1 MSNRRTFLKQTAAI
15 GGALGLSSPLA
26 KLPSFEAAEP
36 RPGSHPGRAPTPLNI
51 LILGGTGFTGP
62 EQVDYALA
70 RGHRV
75 TLFNRGK
82 TRPGIFKG
90 KVHEELIGDLNSD
103 TSALQGK
110 KFDVVIDNPTTLPLW
125 VKNAARY
132 LKGNTKHYMFISTTS
147 VYRDQSEIGINEN
160 SPTVPMPDGLDPY
173 QPDQRN
179 ERQLAASSNPG
190 NYGAFKARSEVEV
203 QTQYPGI
210 NTIIRPCLI
219 VGPLDR
225 TDRFTYWPAR
235 IDKGGEVLAPDKPD
249 DPCQFID
256 SRDLAE
262 FMIRMAE
269 MREFG
274 TYNAIGPEKPMTI
287 AEMLYGVK
295 AVTTAGAQFTWVPWE
310 FLQAQGIRPWTQMTV
325 WQPPYGR
332 TAGYQRRSAA
342 KALAKGLT
350 FRPLAVTAKDT
361 LDWHKTRPAEEQA
374 ATLEGKI
381 NGLSMK
387 REAEVL
393 AAWKEELA
401 KRGQVRIQAKSS
413 PTPTR

>member
-1 MSNRRTFLKQTAAI
+1 MSDRRTFLKQTAAI
-15 GGALGLSSPLA
+15 GGALSLSPLT
-26 KLPSFEAAEP
+26 KLPLEAAVP
-36 RPGSHPGRAPTPLNI
+36 LARPNPGRAPAPLNI

-62 EQVDYALA
+62 EQVEYAIA

-82 TRPGIFKG
+82 TRPGLFTG
-90 KVHEELIGDLNSD
+90 KVAEELIGDLNSD
-103 TSALQGK
+103 TSALKGK
-110 KFDVVIDNPTTLPLW
+110 TFDVVIDNPTTLPVW
-125 VKNAARY
+125 VKNAAQQ
-132 LKGNTKHYMFISTTS
+132 LKGNTKHYIFISTTS

-173 QPDQRN
+173 RPDQRN
-179 ERQLAASSNPG
+179 AAQLAASSNPA

-203 QTQYPGI
+203 QNQYPGI
-210 NTIIRPCLI
+210 NTIVRPCLI

-262 FMIRMAE
+262 WMIRMAE

-274 TYNAIGPEKPMTI
+274 TYNAIGPEKPLTI
-287 AEMLYGVK
+287 GEMLYGVK
-295 AVTTAGAQFTWVPWE
+295 AITTAGAQFTWVPWE
-310 FLQAQGIRPWTQMTV
+310 FLQAQGIRPWSQLTV

-332 TAGYQRRSAA
+332 TAGYQRRTGA

-401 KRGQVRIQAKSS
+401 KRSK
-413 PTPTR
+413 

>member
-1 MSNRRTFLKQTAAI
+1 
-15 GGALGLSSPLA
+15 
-26 KLPSFEAAEP
+26 
-36 RPGSHPGRAPTPLNI
+36 
-51 LILGGTGFTGP
+51 
-62 EQVDYALA
+62 
-70 RGHRV
+70 
-75 TLFNRGK
+75 
-82 TRPGIFKG
+82 
-90 KVHEELIGDLNSD
+90 
-103 TSALQGK
+103 
-110 KFDVVIDNPTTLPLW
+110 
-125 VKNAARY
+125 
-132 LKGNTKHYMFISTTS
+132 

-173 QPDQRN
+173 RIDQRN
-179 ERQLAASSNPG
+179 PAQLAASSNPD

-203 QTQYPGI
+203 QNQYPGI

-262 FMIRMAE
+262 WMIRMAE

-287 AEMLYGVK
+287 GEMLYGVK
-295 AVTTAGAQFTWVPWE
+295 AVTTSGAQFTWVPWE
-310 FLQAQGIRPWTQMTV
+310 FLQAQRVRPWTQMTV

-342 KALAKGLT
+342 KAITKGLT

-361 LDWHKTRPAEEQA
+361 LDWHKTRSPEEQA
-374 ATLEGKI
+374 GTLDGKV
-381 NGLSMK
+381 NGLPMK

-401 KRGQVRIQAKSS
+401 KRGK
-413 PTPTR
+413 

>member
-15 GGALGLSSPLA
+15 GGALGLS
-26 KLPSFEAAEP
+26 KLPLEAAVP
-36 RPGSHPGRAPTPLNI
+36 RTRPHPGQAPAPLNI

-62 EQVDYALA
+62 EQVDYALE

-82 TRPGIFKG
+82 TRPGLFKG
-90 KVHEELIGDLNSD
+90 RVAEELIGDLNSD
-103 TSALQGK
+103 TSALKGK
-110 KFDVVIDNPTTLPLW
+110 TFDVVIDNPTTLPFW
-125 VKNAARY
+125 VRNAAQY

-147 VYRDQSEIGINEN
+147 VYADQSEIGINEN

-179 ERQLAASSNPG
+179 ERQLAASANPA
-190 NYGAFKARSEVEV
+190 NYGAFKARAEVEV
-203 QTQYPGI
+203 QNQYPGI
-210 NTIIRPCLI
+210 NTIIRPNLI

-235 IDKGGEVLAPDKPD
+235 IDKGGEVLAPDKPE

-262 FMIRMAE
+262 WMIRMAE

-274 TYNAIGPEKPMTI
+274 TFNAIGPAKPLTI
-287 AEMLYGVK
+287 GEMLYGIK

-310 FLQAQGIRPWTQMTV
+310 FLQAQGIRPWSHMTV
-325 WQPPYGR
+325 WMPPYGR
-332 TAGYQRRSAA
+332 TAGFQRRSAA
-342 KALAKGLT
+342 KAIAKGLT

-374 ATLEGKI
+374 GTLEGRI

-401 KRGQVRIQAKSS
+401 KRAK
-413 PTPTR
+413 

>member
-1 MSNRRTFLKQTAAI
+1 LKWSAAL
-15 GGALGLSSPLA
+15 GGALGLGPLSRRSLGA
-26 KLPSFEAAEP
+26 TPAEP
-36 RPGSHPGRAPTPLNI
+36 DLARPRRDVGRAKVPLSI

-62 EQVDYALA
+62 EQVEYAIA

-75 TLFNRGK
+75 TLFNRNQ
-82 TRPGIFKG
+82 TRPNFFKG
-90 KVHEELIGDLNSD
+90 RVAEELIGDLNGD

-110 KFDVVIDNPTTLPLW
+110 TFDVVIDNPTTFPAW
-125 VKNAARY
+125 VRNAGKY
-132 LKGNTKHYMFISTTS
+132 LAGNTKHYMFISTTS
-147 VYRDQSEIGINEN
+147 VYRDQSQIGIDEN
-160 SPTVPMPDGLDPY
+160 SPTTPMPPDLDPY
-173 QPDQRN
+173 TIEPQN
-179 ERQLAASSNPG
+179 ATKY
-190 NYGAFKARSEVEV
+190 YGALKTRAEQEVAKL
-203 QTQYPGI
+203 YPGI
-210 NTIIRPCLI
+210 HTIIRPCLI

-262 FMIRMAE
+262 WMIRMAE
-269 MREFG
+269 ARELGLF
-274 TYNAIGPEKPMTI
+274 NAIGPEKPLTI

-295 AVTTAGAQFTWVPWE
+295 AITTAGAQFTWVPWE
-310 FLQAQGIRPWTQMTV
+310 FLQEQNVRPWRHMTV

-332 TAGYQRRSAA
+332 TAGYQRRNAS

-361 LDWHKTRPAEEQA
+361 LDWHKTRPEKDQL
-374 ATLEGKI
+374 ATLNGEI
-381 NGLSMK
+381 NGLAMT

-393 AAWKEELA
+393 AAWKA
-401 KRGQVRIQAKSS
+401 KKAAE
-413 PTPTR
+413 

>member
-15 GGALGLSSPLA
+15 GGALGLSPLA
-26 KLPSFEAAEP
+26 S
-36 RPGSHPGRAPTPLNI
+36 RPLSADVPLARPHPGRARAPLDI

-82 TRPGIFKG
+82 TRPGLFKG
-90 KVHEELIGDLNSD
+90 KVAEELIGDLNTD
-103 TSALQGK
+103 TSALKGK
-110 KFDVVIDNPTTLPLW
+110 TFDVVIDNPTTLPVW
-125 VKNAARY
+125 VRNAAQY
-132 LKGNTKHYMFISTTS
+132 LEGDTKHYIFISTTS

-160 SPTVPMPDGLDPY
+160 SPTVPMPAGLDPY
-173 QPDQRN
+173 QPDQRSSA
-179 ERQLAASSNPG
+179 QLAASNNPG

-203 QTQYPGI
+203 QNQYPGI
-210 NTIIRPCLI
+210 NTVIRPCLI

-262 FMIRMAE
+262 WTIRMAE

-274 TYNAIGPEKPMTI
+274 TYNAIGPDKPLTI

-295 AVTTAGAQFTWVPWE
+295 AVTTAGAQFTWVSWE
-310 FLQAQGIRPWTQMTV
+310 FLQAQGVRPWSHMPV
-325 WQPPYGR
+325 WMPPYGR
-332 TAGYQRRSAA
+332 TAGYQRRNAS

-361 LDWHKTRPAEEQA
+361 LDWHRTRPAEAQA

-393 AAWKEELA
+393 AAWKAELA
-401 KRGQVRIQAKSS
+401 
-413 PTPTR
+413 TRSK